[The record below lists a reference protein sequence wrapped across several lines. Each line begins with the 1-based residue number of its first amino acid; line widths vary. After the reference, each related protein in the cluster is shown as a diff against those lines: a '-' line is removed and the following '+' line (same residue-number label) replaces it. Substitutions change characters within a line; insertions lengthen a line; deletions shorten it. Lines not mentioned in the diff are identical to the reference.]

1 MRWDEAATTVWG
13 GDGAMLDVAP
23 EALRSLARLLADPHS
38 RSFLAGA
45 GLDCEREDG
54 RLRAGIGDL
63 RRVVSRVV
71 AHMDSVPPEL
81 RDAPAFAGAGPLLL
95 LDQLTRLAAVAGDG
109 HVIVTVPA
117 GGTVLRLV
125 ERGPDPRAVLA
136 SMDDVPI
143 DRAAELLAALD
154 GMAGELALSAD
165 LLERSLVPLLGDERT
180 CGLAA
185 RLLGRMGVGAAAPE
199 LERSLARTHS
209 VENRIELL
217 GALFRLGH
225 RTLALRTLRTIV
237 VHGTHIARQRAVAT
251 VSELAGVEDLASV
264 YEMMQLARDS
274 ERFGLA
280 ALLYRL
286 GDLRAFSVLTRS
298 FARLDHTSPAQTC
311 LAALDAAAA
320 AGSQRFLPAVQAYT
334 RRETRPW
341 PLARARSVIK
351 ALERRGLR
359 EASPATL
366 IELAEAS
373 WFTGSRE
380 EAMGHLAE
388 LLALEPGHAQG
399 LYLRASCLK
408 DDGRGA
414 EALESA
420 SLAIASEPSNWRLHR
435 LRGSLLWDQG
445 DHEAALEAYDRA
457 LGLQPTDAY
466 TWYYKGYVLYRLQ
479 RYEEALP
486 CIDRA
491 LSLKSD
497 SPYIWNQKAFC
508 LERLQR
514 YDDAV
519 SCYRRGLKLQPAD
532 LFAREYMGQALQA
545 AGRLDEA
552 LACFDAVLSTNPE
565 REESLYRRA
574 DVLFDLAQWEASAAA
589 FERFVAARPDN
600 YNAWFNRGLCL
611 RFLDRFAEAAECFRQ
626 ALLIR
631 PTNTNA
637 QRHYEYCLAR

>member
-1 MRWDEAATTVWG
+1 MRWDEAAATVLG
-13 GDGAMLDVAP
+13 GDGAMLEVAP

-38 RSFLAGA
+38 RSFLAGE
-45 GLDCEREDG
+45 GLDCERDDDC
-54 RLRAGIGDL
+54 LRAGIGDL

-71 AHMDSVPPEL
+71 ARMECVPPEL
-81 RDAPAFAGAGPLLL
+81 RDAPAFAGAGPRLL
-95 LDQLTRLAAVAGDG
+95 LDHLTRLAAVAGDG
-109 HVIVTVPA
+109 HVVVTVPA
-117 GGTVLRLV
+117 GGAVLRLV
-125 ERGPDPRAVLA
+125 QRGPDPRAVLA
-136 SMDDVPI
+136 SMDTVPI
-143 DRAAELLAALD
+143 ERAAELLEALD
-154 GMAGELALSAD
+154 GMAGELALSPD
-165 LLERSLVPLLGDERT
+165 LLERALVPLLDDERA

-185 RLLGRMGVGAAAPE
+185 RLLGRMGVAAAAPE

-209 VENRIELL
+209 VDNRIEVL

-225 RTLALRTLRTIV
+225 RALALRTLRTIV
-237 VHGTHIARQRAVAT
+237 VHGTDIARERAVAT
-251 VSELAGVEDLASV
+251 LSELASVEDLASV
-264 YEMMQLARDS
+264 HEMMQLAHDN

-286 GDLRAFSVLTRS
+286 GDLRGFGALTRS
-298 FARLDHTSPAQTC
+298 FARLDESSPAQTC
-311 LAALDAAAA
+311 LAALDAAAS
-320 AGSQRFLPAVQAYT
+320 AGSQRFLPAVEAYAK
-334 RRETRPW
+334 RETRHW
-341 PLARARSVIK
+341 QLARARAVI
-351 ALERRGLR
+351 ASLRRRGLR
-359 EASPATL
+359 EASPTAL

-373 WFTGSRE
+373 WLTGARD
-380 EAMGHLAE
+380 EAMEHLAE

-408 DDGRGA
+408 DDGRAA

-420 SLAIASEPSNWRLHR
+420 SLALASEPANWRLHR

-445 DHEAALEAYDRA
+445 DHDGALEAYDRA
-457 LGLQPTDAY
+457 LGLQPIDPY
-466 TWYYKGYVLYRLQ
+466 TWYYKGYVLYRQQ
-479 RYEEALP
+479 RYQEALP

-508 LERLQR
+508 LERLER
-514 YDDAV
+514 FDEAV
-519 SCYRRGLKLQPAD
+519 SCYRRSLKLHPSD

-552 LACFDAVLSTNPE
+552 LACFETILNSHPE

-574 DVLFDLAQWEASAAA
+574 DVLFDLAQWESSAIA
-589 FERFVAARPDN
+589 FARFLAVRADN

-611 RFLDRFAEAAECFRQ
+611 RFLDRFEEATESFRQ

-637 QRHYEYCLAR
+637 QRHYDYCRAR